1 MHAPLDGVTSLVPR
15 FKNDL
20 AALIRLTDFKL
31 PPLRVVRPVQVV
43 QVFYGYGD
51 ASGKQFGVTLSDNY
65 NCRGRL
71 SQTGSDGGGVCFRIG
86 LWSPKEE
93 EESSNYK
100 ELKNLVDT
108 VRKEAASGR
117 LKDCELFIFM
127 DNSPAESCFYQENSK
142 SLHLH
147 RLVLELQVAEMT
159 YGMTIHVVHVSGRR
173 MIAQGTDGCSRGSM
187 VEGAMAGL
195 DMLSFVDLE

>member
-1 MHAPLDGVTSLVPR
+1 MPPGYVTGLGNAGLHAPSDEVTPPVPR

-20 AALIRLTDFKL
+20 AALIRLTNFKL

-43 QVFYGYGD
+43 QVFYGFGD
-51 ASGKQFGVTLSDNY
+51 ASGKQFGATLSDNY

-71 SQTGSDGGGVCFRIG
+71 SQTGLDGGGVCFRIG
-86 LWSPKEE
+86 LWSPEEE

-117 LKDCELFIFM
+117 LKDCKLFIFT
-127 DNSPAESCFYQENSK
+127 DNLTAESCFYRGNSK
-142 SLHLH
+142 LLHPTQA
-147 RLVLELQVAEMT
+147 RSEFD
-159 YGMTIHVVHVSGRR
+159 S
-173 MIAQGTDGCSRGSM
+173 
-187 VEGAMAGL
+187 
-195 DMLSFVDLE
+195 